1 MKELT
6 PNQVCSI
13 SGGNNYA
20 RDLVAAGAAGAI
32 SGGGFGITAGGFG
45 AGPVGAIAG
54 GIIGGGIGFLAGMV
68 SFALH

>member
-6 PNQVCSI
+6 SI
-13 SGGNNYA
+13 EISDVAGGNTYA

-68 SFALH
+68 SYALH